1 MDLTTSSLG
10 TAGQALLALVEE
22 ISVLREENE
31 NLREKN
37 KLAQRVR
44 IHNGL
49 AFRARELQ
57 ITRTIQ
63 CRSHT

>member
-1 MDLTTSSLG
+1 M
-10 TAGQALLALVEE
+10 VEE

-31 NLREKN
+31 NLREESK

-49 AFRARELQ
+49 AFRAKELQ
-57 ITRTIQ
+57 ITRTI
-63 CRSHT
+63 